1 MTSYSGTDNL
11 EVMAEAK
18 NYNAFLL
25 ALILQPIKPADVLMD
40 FGAGIGTFAILLKE
54 RGHEV
59 ICVESDSAQANAIA
73 QHQIK
78 AVTNLDMLSNE
89 SVDYVYTLNVL
100 EHIEQDL
107 GALQE
112 IYCKIKPGGRLLIY
126 VPAFQCLFS
135 SMDHKVGHW
144 RRYIKRTLVPLVKA
158 AGFEVERASYVD
170 SLGFFASY
178 LYKYIGDSSG
188 SLNPKTIYIYDY
200 YIFPLSRLLD
210 RLVGHWF
217 GKNLVLLAHKPR

>member
-25 ALILQPIKPADVLMD
+25 DLILQPIKPADLLLD
-40 FGAGIGTFAILLKE
+40 FGAGIGTFAILLK
-54 RGHEV
+54 GLGYQV
-59 ICVESDSAQANAIA
+59 VCVESDSAQANAIA
-73 QHQIK
+73 QQQIQ
-78 AVTNLDMLSNE
+78 AVTSMQMLSNE
-89 SVDYVYTLNVL
+89 SIDYVYTLNVL
-100 EHIEQDL
+100 EHIENDVV
-107 GALQE
+107 ALQE
-112 IYCKIKPGGRLLIY
+112 IYTKIKPGGRLLIY
-126 VPAFQCLFS
+126 VPAFQCLYS
-135 SMDHKVGHW
+135 SMDRKVGHW
-144 RRYIKRTLVPLVKA
+144 RRYTKRTLAPLVKT
-158 AGFEVERASYVD
+158 AGFEVEHASYVD

-188 SLNPKTIYIYDY
+188 SLNRKSIYIYDRY
-200 YIFPLSRLLD
+200 LFPLSRLLD